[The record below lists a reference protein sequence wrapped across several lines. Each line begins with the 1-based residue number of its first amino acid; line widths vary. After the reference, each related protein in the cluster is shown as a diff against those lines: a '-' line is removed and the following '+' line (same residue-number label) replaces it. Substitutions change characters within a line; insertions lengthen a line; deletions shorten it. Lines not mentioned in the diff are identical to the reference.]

1 MSINNLIYRAI
12 KPEPA
17 LADLVESFWMLHNPT
32 DQDQDVIILP
42 DGRIDLFFSIS
53 ATLPY
58 HALLR
63 GLDHE
68 PNHTIILP
76 KTTTFAVSLTL
87 LAAEYLLNQSV
98 APILNK
104 GTLLSSDFWGMTA
117 DDLIDFDAFCDKVST
132 QIRNSR
138 QELIDERKQKLVAL
152 LYATQG
158 SLSVQELAETVSWS
172 SRQINRY
179 FAQWFGLS
187 LKAYCNILRFRASFG
202 HLREGKLFPEQ
213 NFTDQAHFIREVEK
227 YAGVSPK
234 KLSKNSDDRFIQ
246 FSLLPKL

>member
-1 MSINNLIYRAI
+1 MSVNNLVYRAI

-17 LADLVESFWMLHNPT
+17 LADLVESFWMLHNPA
-32 DQDQDVIILP
+32 DQEQDVIVLP
-42 DGRIDLFFSIS
+42 DGRIDLFFSS
-53 ATLPY
+53 SSTVPY

-63 GLDHE
+63 GLDHG
-68 PNHTIILP
+68 PSHSTILP
-76 KTTTFAVSLTL
+76 RTTTFAVSLTL

-98 APILNK
+98 AAILNK
-104 GTLLSSDFWGMTA
+104 GAILTPDFWGMTA
-117 DDLIDFDAFCDKVST
+117 DDLTDFNAFCDKVSA

-138 QELIDERKQKLVAL
+138 QDPIDERKQNLVAL

-158 SLSVQELAETVSWS
+158 ALSVQKLAETVHWS

-179 FAQWFGLS
+179 FAHWFGLS

-202 HLREGKLFPEQ
+202 HLKEGKLFPEQ
-213 NFTDQAHFIREVEK
+213 NFADQAHFIHEVEK

-234 KLSKNSDDRFIQ
+234 KLSQNSDDRFIQ
-246 FSLLPKL
+246 FSLLPKP